1 MFGTQKGCGQNRNQR
16 KRANNKRAYL
26 KVSSQSRLVT

>member
-1 MFGTQKGCGQNRNQR
+1 MFGTQRGCDQNWNQR